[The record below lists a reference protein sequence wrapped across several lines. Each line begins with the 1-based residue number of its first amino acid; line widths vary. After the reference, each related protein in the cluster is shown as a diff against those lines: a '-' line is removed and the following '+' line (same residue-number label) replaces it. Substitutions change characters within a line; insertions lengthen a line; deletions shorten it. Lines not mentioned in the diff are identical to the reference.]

1 VVARSGAVHAQRRKS
16 TRNGYFLLRAQR
28 FNPALLK
35 NTLPALMNRLNF
47 DINQR
52 VKVQLAS
59 VRRCK
64 KFFLQERLA
73 IFVIALNRFERIRE

>member
-1 VVARSGAVHAQRRKS
+1 
-16 TRNGYFLLRAQR
+16 
-28 FNPALLK
+28 
-35 NTLPALMNRLNF
+35 MNRLNF

-52 VKVQLAS
+52 VKVELAL

-64 KFFLQERLA
+64 KIFLQERLA